1 MNTAKYMSEEK
12 WSTPELFR
20 MIASSVFMAATAVD
34 TESSPAYSWKQHSTP
49 AAQMCIGEAGTA
61 EYVCTQSGW
70 GREKRMERARSSW
83 VTGSMN
89 KMPYTSL
96 KPVHRGRKLQ
106 SV

>member
-1 MNTAKYMSEEK
+1 MTVNTAKYMSEEK

-61 EYVCTQSGW
+61 ECGVDSLHTQVQQSMCVHSLAGVAR
-70 GREKRMERARSSW
+70 RE
-83 VTGSMN
+83 
-89 KMPYTSL
+89 
-96 KPVHRGRKLQ
+96 
-106 SV
+106 